1 MHENCKFFIVS
12 LIVVYIS
19 TAEFAV
25 LVALEF
31 ALHGN
36 YFNIFKGFSTMT
48 PDTIS
53 KKDFIHCDN
62 KRVKSP
68 GFRNISGE
76 SIKFNCPL
84 LILQPSFEFF
94 MIPKLWWGRL
104 FLENRNGIRRCMKIA
119 NVLSLA
125 SSQYILIGIFLA
137 NQPIQHKRNKPQ
149 EPMIVSTVAGC
160 NKKKICDKF
169 DTVQVFFNQ

>member
-31 ALHGN
+31 AQHGN

-62 KRVKSP
+62 KRVKSA
-68 GFRNISGE
+68 GFRNISGVSINDRKRKLNE
-76 SIKFNCPL
+76 S
-84 LILQPSFEFF
+84 
-94 MIPKLWWGRL
+94 
-104 FLENRNGIRRCMKIA
+104 A
-119 NVLSLA
+119 
-125 SSQYILIGIFLA
+125 
-137 NQPIQHKRNKPQ
+137 
-149 EPMIVSTVAGC
+149 
-160 NKKKICDKF
+160 
-169 DTVQVFFNQ
+169 